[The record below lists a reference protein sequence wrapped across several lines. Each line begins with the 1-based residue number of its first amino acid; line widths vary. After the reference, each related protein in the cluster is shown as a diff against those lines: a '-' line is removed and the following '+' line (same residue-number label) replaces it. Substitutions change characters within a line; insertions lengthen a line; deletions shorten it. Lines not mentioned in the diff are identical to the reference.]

1 MQIGLVIMWM
11 GLPQLF
17 IMPFAA
23 RVSTKVDNRIMMSAG
38 LALFALSCFMN
49 THMSADTAGPE
60 LIAAQIV
67 RALGQPLIM
76 ITLTNFAV
84 NGVPPQLL
92 PSASGMFNMMR
103 NLGGSVGIATLAT
116 LLTNREHLHS
126 NRIGEAVSLYDPG
139 TQARLDAL
147 TQNFAAKGVDLAAAQ
162 DMAVKALDNIVR
174 RDSFVMAY
182 NDAFLIL
189 GVSLCAC
196 IAIVWLG
203 NKVLG
208 GAGAAEAAH

>member
-1 MQIGLVIMWM
+1 IGLVIMWM

-84 NGVPPQLL
+84 NG
-92 PSASGMFNMMR
+92 
-103 NLGGSVGIATLAT
+103 
-116 LLTNREHLHS
+116 
-126 NRIGEAVSLYDPG
+126 
-139 TQARLDAL
+139 
-147 TQNFAAKGVDLAAAQ
+147 
-162 DMAVKALDNIVR
+162 
-174 RDSFVMAY
+174 
-182 NDAFLIL
+182 
-189 GVSLCAC
+189 
-196 IAIVWLG
+196 
-203 NKVLG
+203 
-208 GAGAAEAAH
+208 